1 MAQHQGRA
9 GRLVR
14 FGLSGNCEGAGPT
27 RSFDGSTPGPGGQIG
42 PFRIERELGRG
53 AVGVVYLAHDTKL
66 DRPVAIKSVPAEV
79 MDNPKARSRFSREAK
94 LLASVN
100 HPNIAT
106 IHEVLEEAESLGYLV
121 LEYVPG
127 QTLTERIAGA
137 RLKLDEV
144 LSITLQI
151 AEAIAAAH
159 EHDVIHRDLKPG
171 NIKITP
177 EGKVKVLDFG
187 LAKAVGGEAMD
198 QQSTITEPGRIIGTP
213 AYMSPE
219 QARGKPTDK
228 RSDIWSFGCVLYEM
242 LTATVP
248 FKGETISDT
257 LANILQ
263 TEPNWQMLP
272 QSTPAN
278 IRSLLRRC
286 LEKDPRR
293 RLRDIG
299 DASIEI
305 QETVNLPV
313 FAPPMTT
320 SSAGIPRLTN
330 WKQMIMFGVVCLV
343 LGVVMSGIVFW
354 SRKRPVTPAGPSTS
368 IFAITPETELADEVW
383 WKHVLAFSPDGKFLA
398 YVEKGTDK
406 RRIIYVRE
414 MSKLKAKILFG
425 TEGASSVF
433 FSPNGEWIG
442 YFDSFEGKLKKVP
455 VGGGEPMV
463 VCKCNDFRGASWRA
477 DDIIVVS
484 SGKKDGLWSI
494 SASGNGLRQLTIPD
508 PNRGEFTYSWPQFL
522 PDGKRI
528 LFTIARHGGFD
539 EYEFGVYSLETDI
552 LKILYKGS
560 SNARYLPT
568 TGHIVYARK
577 ETVFAV
583 RFDLERLSLT
593 GSHVPVIRNVKA
605 SGNYLSHFTTADNG
619 ALAYI
624 PVPGPTTQLRPV
636 LVTREGQ
643 AQPLSTTL
651 RDYHSVSI
659 SPDGTKVLFDV
670 WGGRPA
676 GIWIYDVKQN
686 TLVPFTSDRSGGFP
700 IWAPDGKHI
709 IFRSEGP
716 LYRQKTDGSGKAEL
730 LANINVKRLTS
741 CSPDGKQLLVT
752 IEDPNL
758 GNDIWV
764 VPVEK
769 ESRQSPFPFI
779 QKSQGQQQAVW

>member
-1 MAQHQGRA
+1 
-9 GRLVR
+9 
-14 FGLSGNCEGAGPT
+14 
-27 RSFDGSTPGPGGQIG
+27 
-42 PFRIERELGRG
+42 
-53 AVGVVYLAHDTKL
+53 
-66 DRPVAIKSVPAEV
+66 
-79 MDNPKARSRFSREAK
+79 
-94 LLASVN
+94 
-100 HPNIAT
+100 
-106 IHEVLEEAESLGYLV
+106 
-121 LEYVPG
+121 
-127 QTLTERIAGA
+127 
-137 RLKLDEV
+137 
-144 LSITLQI
+144 
-151 AEAIAAAH
+151 
-159 EHDVIHRDLKPG
+159 
-171 NIKITP
+171 
-177 EGKVKVLDFG
+177 
-187 LAKAVGGEAMD
+187 
-198 QQSTITEPGRIIGTP
+198 
-213 AYMSPE
+213 
-219 QARGKPTDK
+219 
-228 RSDIWSFGCVLYEM
+228 
-242 LTATVP
+242 
-248 FKGETISDT
+248 
-257 LANILQ
+257 
-263 TEPNWQMLP
+263 
-272 QSTPAN
+272 
-278 IRSLLRRC
+278 
-286 LEKDPRR
+286 
-293 RLRDIG
+293 
-299 DASIEI
+299 
-305 QETVNLPV
+305 
-313 FAPPMTT
+313 
-320 SSAGIPRLTN
+320 
-330 WKQMIMFGVVCLV
+330 
-343 LGVVMSGIVFW
+343 
-354 SRKRPVTPAGPSTS
+354 
-368 IFAITPETELADEVW
+368 
-383 WKHVLAFSPDGKFLA
+383 
-398 YVEKGTDK
+398 
-406 RRIIYVRE
+406 
-414 MSKLKAKILFG
+414 
-425 TEGASSVF
+425 VF

-676 GIWIYDVKQN
+676 GIWICDVKQN

-769 ESRQSPFPFI
+769 ESWQSPFPFI
-779 QKSQGQQQAVW
+779 QKSQGQQQAVWSSDGQWVAYSSDETGASEIYVAPYPGPGRTIPISTQGGQEPVWSRDGKKLYYRSDDKMIAATFEIEPEFRVTSSEVQFKDHFVSCKICKTYDVGPDGQFVMIQDTKEPLQQINIVLNWFEELKRLAPTEKD